1 MGQRK
6 QKEKTE
12 NRRIQVDGESTHLRE
27 RYIEYSLSAEY
38 SEPNVHGL
46 SSKILNMTVENEVIV
61 SHADGVNAG
70 LLHVRLPEN
79 WQEDTIQ
86 QKHAGFELIFVANG
100 SYTARIGEECC
111 PFTQYDVL
119 LMNPNCKNMI
129 ADTKNLI
136 AIVVTVSREYLAQY
150 GLLRELKEF
159 LSYKSCYD
167 TAYTDMEYTVFRGK
181 NENGTLQAAEGTDNI
196 SISRKEDVRALL
208 YQLHDEMRKK
218 AVGYDL
224 VVPGL
229 LKRLLDGLGNPCLY
243 EWHTERENVL
253 LDEDLAEQIK
263 LYLDDVKRKVTMEE
277 LTEQFHYNR
286 NHLAKIFTDHVG
298 WQIRDYNRDVCM
310 KEATRLLEETDF
322 SVSAV
327 AEKVGY
333 LSRAQFYRN
342 FQAYFGCLPS
352 EIIKKI

>member
-1 MGQRK
+1 MEQRK

-70 LLHVRLPEN
+70 LLHIRLPEIG
-79 WQEDTIQ
+79 QEDTIQ

-100 SYTARIGEECC
+100 SYTARIGEESC
-111 PFTQYDVL
+111 PFSQYDVL

-167 TAYTDMEYTVFRGK
+167 AEFTDMEYAIFRGK
-181 NENGTLQAAEGTDNI
+181 METDTPGSVETTDNI
-196 SISRKEDVRALL
+196 SIYRKEDVRALL

-218 AVGYDL
+218 VVGYDL

-229 LKRLLDGLGNPCLY
+229 LKRLLDSLGNKRLY
-243 EWHTERENVL
+243 ERHTERENVL

-263 LYLDDVKRKVTMEE
+263 LYLDEVKRKVTMEE
-277 LTEQFHYNR
+277 LTELFHYNR

-310 KEATRLLEETDF
+310 KEAKRLLEETDL

-333 LSRAQFYRN
+333 LSRTQFYRN
-342 FQAYFGCLPS
+342 FQVYFGCLPS